1 VKYAT
6 LVLAASLTGTVIAA
20 CSATS
25 APTPSTTTGSEGSG
39 GASTVTVTAT
49 GASSAVT
56 GSATTSA
63 AGTGGASTTTTT
75 GGTTAQGSTGA
86 VGTGGAPE
94 PVDGGPIDFDGGWQ
108 IPDSGMQPPLLGDGG
123 TGILIGPGADASSPG
138 KFGGPDGAGSKPS
151 IVYPPTGVVVPPN
164 MNSLEVHFLPAAG
177 QTLFEITFHA
187 PTTTL
192 TVYTG
197 CTALNGGCVFTP
209 DKTFWSNLV
218 AYARGTVPVTYTIK
232 GVNGQSPGV
241 VGTSAQR
248 TIAFGQQNL
257 SGGIYYWNT
266 GGVIQRYDFGFP
278 SAPAQQYLTA
288 ANVGA
293 FACVGCHALSRD
305 GKRIA
310 VGADIPAP
318 AGYKILDVVSKTP
331 VSGQNGPL
339 TGGANFFSY
348 SPDSKYLLS
357 SDGAQIIWK
366 SLITGDIY
374 APSVANPG
382 TMPDWAPSGLQMV
395 YAKPG
400 APVFFPN
407 PGVSS
412 ASLVKMH
419 FNGTGW
425 DNATTVVPFTGQN
438 NYYPSFSPD
447 GDWIVFNRS
456 PSNADSFAN
465 ASPDPDAGTSPD
477 GELWVVSEK
486 GGAPIRLDVA
496 STPGASSWPKW
507 SPLLQDYYAGKIL
520 WLTFSSARAYGLRL
534 AQGARTQLWMA
545 GFDLGKAALGQDPSL
560 PAFWMPFQDINGGN
574 HIAQWTTTVPRKP
587 CTQTADCDPGETCKA
602 MFCTP

>member
-1 VKYAT
+1 M
-6 LVLAASLTGTVIAA
+6 
-20 CSATS
+20 
-25 APTPSTTTGSEGSG
+25 GSG
-39 GASTVTVTAT
+39 GAPDLDA
-49 GASSAVT
+49 
-56 GSATTSA
+56 
-63 AGTGGASTTTTT
+63 
-75 GGTTAQGSTGA
+75 
-86 VGTGGAPE
+86 
-94 PVDGGPIDFDGGWQ
+94 GPIDFDGGWQ
-108 IPDSGMQPPLLGDGG
+108 IPDSGMQPPLQGDGG
-123 TGILIGPGADASSPG
+123 VGVILGPGSDASSPG
-138 KFGGPDGAGSKPS
+138 KFGGPDAPGSKPN

-164 MNSLEVHFLPAAG
+164 MNSLEIHFIPAAG
-177 QTLFEITFHA
+177 QTLFEVTFQA

-192 TVYTG
+192 SVFTG
-197 CTALNGGCVFTP
+197 CTPLNGGCVFTP

-257 SGGIYYWNT
+257 FGGIYYWNT

-278 SAPAQQYLTA
+278 NAPAKQYLTA
-288 ANVGA
+288 ADVGA

-318 AGYKILDVVSKTP
+318 AGYKILDVLTKSQQ
-331 VSGQNGPL
+331 SGQSGPL

-357 SDGAQIIWK
+357 SDGAQIVWK
-366 SLITGDIY
+366 SLISGDIY
-374 APSVANPG
+374 NPPVAIPG
-382 TMPDWAPSGLQMV
+382 TMPDWAPSGTQMV

-407 PGVSS
+407 PGVPS

-425 DNATTVVPFTGQN
+425 DNPTTIVPFTGQN
-438 NYYPSFSPD
+438 NYYPAFSPD
-447 GDWIVFNRS
+447 GDWVVFNRS

-465 ASPDPDAGTSPD
+465 ASPDPDAGTVPD

-486 GGAPIRLDVA
+486 GGAPVRLDTA
-496 STPGASSWPKW
+496 SNPGAASWPKW

-534 AQGARTQLWMA
+534 AQGAKTQLWMA
-545 GFDLGKAALGQDPSL
+545 GFDLAKAKLGQDPSL

-574 HIAQWTTTVPRKP
+574 HIAQWTTNVPRKP
-587 CTQTADCDPGETCKA
+587 CAQAADCDPGELCKG
-602 MFCTP
+602 MFCVPQ